1 MVYRTADIVVIIA
14 GGLADYH
21 IVGIGISQG
30 DAPLI
35 QGIVQPGFA
44 DDKHMR
50 PRHLTGNEIRSGLG
64 TGVEMALVH
73 IKPHA
78 LELLLKLLG

>member
-1 MVYRTADIVVIIA
+1 MPHGYMVYRTADIVRNYSWWPR
-14 GGLADYH
+14 DYH
-21 IVGIGISQG
+21 IVGIGISEG

-50 PRHLTGNEIRSGLG
+50 PRHLTGNEIRSGL
-64 TGVEMALVH
+64 ALV
-73 IKPHA
+73 
-78 LELLLKLLG
+78 